1 MSTEQDIIDATYIKK
16 CNQIKLSIK
25 KALTELASKNTNKGY
40 VETLAHNFH
49 PNYICIRYILKCLSG
64 YKKV

>member
-16 CNQIKLSIK
+16 CNQIKLTIK

-40 VETLAHNFH
+40 VLTLVQNCHQ
-49 PNYICIRYILKCLSG
+49 NYICIRYNLKCLSG